1 MSYQHIY
8 IVHPH
13 PRHQH
18 LGTAQDDC
26 VYPLKMDQIMLNSY
40 WITTNDLWVRGYP
53 IPIPTIPEM
62 DEYIPDLFDGYG
74 S

>member
-1 MSYQHIY
+1 
-8 IVHPH
+8 
-13 PRHQH
+13 
-18 LGTAQDDC
+18 
-26 VYPLKMDQIMLNSY
+26 MDQIMLNSY